1 VAATIVDN
9 GLTDYYQHRD
19 SYADV
24 ARDEDSNR
32 YALFDQADF
41 QQGFVSH
48 HPDQPALATAR
59 ISIGGI
65 SCAAC
70 VWLIEQQLNNLAGV
84 ERAIVNLTQHRLVVD
99 FAPETIALSE
109 IFQHIAAIGYSPAP
123 FSDDGEEQMLK
134 QENKTALRRLG
145 IAGIGMMQVGMYAI
159 ALHAGSLQGII
170 DDQRDFLRVVSAIV
184 ATAVV
189 LMAARPFFINAW
201 RSIKGRHLSM
211 DVPVA
216 LAIGLAYVASCW
228 ATYRG
233 EGEVYFDSVSM
244 FTFFLLLGRY
254 LEMRARHFN
263 RRSVKGL
270 QSSMPAFAWLLDEEG
285 ECQQI
290 AIAHLKIGQT
300 IVVKPGEQV
309 PADGTITKGASAVD
323 ESAFSGEYLP
333 IDKAVGDRVIAGSMN
348 TDNNLTLSVEA
359 IGDASQLATINRL
372 LEQAQ
377 QQKPAIG
384 KLADKLSS
392 MFVWQVLI
400 ISAAVYLFWL
410 SYSPGDALWVALS
423 VLVVSCPCALSL
435 ATPTSITAATA
446 SLRERGVLISRSHV
460 LESLN
465 ESDLV
470 IFDKTGTLTSGR
482 LQRIATQAQGDEHQA
497 LAIAAAIEAHSNH
510 PIAHAFKD
518 ITHRLK
524 ARDVVITP
532 AKGLQATIDNTVYRI
547 GTLDFITQFCVD
559 KRTLATIVELPQG
572 HDNDQFIYL
581 ASAGQFIAYFIL
593 NDYLRPEAVGA
604 IDALKAMNK
613 EVMILSG
620 DPSVAVH
627 TVAAQLSIDQA
638 IGGASPAE
646 KLHYIEQQQAAGRH
660 ILMVGDGINDV
671 PVLAG
676 ADVSIAMTQA
686 ADLARTN
693 ADCMLLNNNLNMV
706 AELIDSAAETK
717 RIIRQ
722 NFAWSLGYNV
732 LTVPI
737 AAAGLIPPYIAAIG
751 MSLSSLIVVCNALR
765 LLKTK
770 R

>member
-1 VAATIVDN
+1 MAATIIDN
-9 GLTDYYQHRD
+9 GLGDYYQHRD
-19 SYADV
+19 SYAEV
-24 ARDEDSNR
+24 ANSGEGNS
-32 YALFDQADF
+32 YTLFDQPEF
-41 QQGFVSH
+41 QQGFVVPH
-48 HPDQPALATAR
+48 VDQSALLSAR

-70 VWLIEQQLNNLAGV
+70 VWLIEQQLNSLQGV
-84 ERAIVNLTQHRLVVD
+84 NKAIVNLSQHRLIID
-99 FAPETIALSE
+99 FNPDTIALSV
-109 IFQHIAAIGYSPAP
+109 IFQKIAAIGYHPAP

-134 QENKTALRRLG
+134 QENNTALRRLG

-159 ALHAGSLQGII
+159 ALHAGSLQGISLE
-170 DDQRDFLRVVSAIV
+170 QRDFLRLVSAIV
-184 ATAVV
+184 ATVV
-189 LMAARPFFINAW
+189 VFIAAKPFFTNAW

-228 ATYRG
+228 ATYQG
-233 EGEVYFDSVSM
+233 TGEVYFDSVSM

-263 RRSVKGL
+263 RRSVKGV
-270 QSSMPAFAWLLDEEG
+270 QSSMPGFAWLVDDQG
-285 ECQQI
+285 ESQQI
-290 AIAHLKIGQT
+290 AIAQLEVGQT
-300 IVVKPGEQV
+300 ILVKPGEQI
-309 PADGTITKGASAVD
+309 PADGIITQGASAVD

-333 IDKAVGDRVIAGSMN
+333 IDKTAGDRVIAGSMN
-348 TDNNLTLSVEA
+348 TDNNLTIAVEA

-372 LEQAQ
+372 LDQAQ

-392 MFVWQVLI
+392 MFVLQVLI

-410 SYSPGDALWVALS
+410 SYSPDDALWVALS

-465 ESDLV
+465 NSDLV

-482 LQRIATQAQGDEHQA
+482 LERITTYAPQGEQQA
-497 LAIAAAIEAHSNH
+497 LAIAAAIEFHSNH
-510 PIAHAFKD
+510 PIAFAFQD
-518 ITHRLK
+518 IAFTCK
-524 ARDVVITP
+524 ASDVIITP
-532 AKGLQATIDNTVYRI
+532 AKGLQATIENTVYRI
-547 GTLDFITQFCVD
+547 GTVDFVEQFCLD
-559 KRTLATIVELPQG
+559 KHALEQAIEQQQDDT
-572 HDNDQFIYL
+572 DSQFIFL
-581 ASAGQFIAYFIL
+581 ASEQQFMGVFTL
-593 NDYLRPEAVGA
+593 NDYLRPEA
-604 IDALKAMNK
+604 IDAVSQLQSLGK
-613 EVMILSG
+613 EVIILSG
-620 DPSVAVH
+620 DPSNAVH
-627 TVAAQLSIDQA
+627 SIAQQLSIKLA
-638 IGGASPAE
+638 IGAANPAD
-646 KLHYIEQQQAAGRH
+646 KLAYIEQQQTAGRH
-660 ILMVGDGINDV
+660 VIMVGDGINDV
-671 PVLAG
+671 PVLAA

-693 ADCMLLNNNLNMV
+693 ADCMLLNNRLDMV
-706 AELIDSAAETK
+706 PALLDTAAETK